1 MPSITTQAIV
11 LRRVN
16 YREND
21 RMLTLFSPTLGRID
35 AAARG
40 CRKTKSALGGS
51 TELFCSGEY
60 QFHQNRD
67 RYTLTGCAIQESFYP
82 LREDYDRLV
91 YGAYL
96 LALCEA
102 SVQPGE
108 EHPELYAL
116 LLSALARLA
125 YGASTQSPA
134 ALTVVFLLQ
143 FAESL
148 GYRPRLDAC
157 AHCGIVLPKEG
168 LARFSA
174 LAGGT
179 LCPACGVAAEL
190 IGADTL
196 RFLRDAQR
204 TGFDCDL
211 SVCAVI
217 QNDAVRCMRAY
228 LESRVERTIK
238 AAKLLPG
245 EKSDRI

>member
-1 MPSITTQAIV
+1 MPSFTTQAIV

-16 YREND
+16 YRDND
-21 RMLTLFSPTLGRID
+21 RMLTLFSPTLGRLD

-40 CRKTKSALGGS
+40 CRKTKSALGGA

-60 QFHQNRD
+60 QFHQSRD

-108 EHPELYAL
+108 EHPGLYAL
-116 LLSALARLA
+116 LLGALARLA
-125 YGASTQSPA
+125 YGAPAQSPA

-157 AHCGIVLPKEG
+157 AHCGIVLPDEG
-168 LARFSA
+168 RVRFGA

-179 LCPACGVAAEL
+179 LCPACGVAAEF
-190 IGADTL
+190 IQSDTL
-196 RFLRDAQR
+196 RFLRAAQR
-204 TGFDCDL
+204 TGFDCEMDV
-211 SVCAVI
+211 SIAI
-217 QNDAVRCMRAY
+217 QNQAVWCMRTY

-238 AAKLLPG
+238 AARLLPG
-245 EKSDRI
+245 ENAR